1 MNLPI
6 YHWWTLN
13 LIEFLSLSI
22 YVCSGDI
29 FGIAYKPFI
38 KKKEEYSLPKLS
50 AFEDEFAFE
59 EELRL
64 PAQIKKTIEGDEFD
78 FEESAGPKKSVE
90 KLVPIHKPVGNA
102 EKIKKAAEEE
112 AKFIAVLK
120 DENKMLLQKQSVVP
134 PPSSAESSS
143 TQDTK
148 SSITVS
154 ARQSLDEIVS
164 IYSSGLG
171 DQEVRLLDMKSGDE
185 SARRR
190 SSFNQHNRGVS
201 TIDEG
206 DEDEAEKEEHEQE
219 QREIIALDT
228 EQNLR
233 EKLEAEWDTVDASN
247 AGLTLNGHANTDSEF
262 SEMSYAETLTYLR

>member
-1 MNLPI
+1 M
-6 YHWWTLN
+6 
-13 LIEFLSLSI
+13 
-22 YVCSGDI
+22 
-29 FGIAYKPFI
+29 
-38 KKKEEYSLPKLS
+38 PKLS

-59 EELRL
+59 EELRS
-64 PAQIKKTIEGDEFD
+64 PAQIKKTIEDDEFD

-143 TQDTK
+143 AQDTK

-154 ARQSLDEIVS
+154 ARQSLDEIVN